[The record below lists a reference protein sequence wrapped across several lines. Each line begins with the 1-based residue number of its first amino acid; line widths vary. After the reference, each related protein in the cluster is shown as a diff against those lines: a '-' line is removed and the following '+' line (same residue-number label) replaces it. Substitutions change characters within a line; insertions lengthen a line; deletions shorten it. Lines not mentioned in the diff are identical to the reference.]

1 MHLPD
6 AVRELLLG
14 PSPTVITTLL
24 PDGSP
29 HATEVWVDLATGG
42 DGDQVLVNSV
52 DTHRKVRNVRQDPRV
67 ALVVIDPAD
76 TSRHAA
82 LRGRVVEVTT
92 DGAREHIDDLSKR
105 YTGQP
110 YPWYGGR
117 DQTRVL
123 LRIDVDWVGGQLR

>member
-1 MHLPD
+1 MPLPD
-6 AVRELLLG
+6 AVRELLQQ
-14 PSPTVITTLL
+14 PSPTVVTTLL

-29 HATEVWVDLATGG
+29 HATEVWVDV

-52 DTHRKVRNVRQDPRV
+52 DTHRKVRNVRRDPRV
-67 ALVVIDPAD
+67 ALVVIDAAD

-92 DGAREHIDDLSKR
+92 DGAREHIEELSKR
-105 YTGQP
+105 YTGEP

-117 DQTRVL
+117 DQTRVI
-123 LRIDVDWVGGQLR
+123 LRIDVDWTGGQLH